1 MQRMV
6 MSKDTTLRKLLD
18 RKGLLVAPGVYD
30 ALTAKVAQYTGFQAL
45 YMTGYGTSAAYGY
58 PDIGLLTMTEM
69 LENLRRV
76 CAAVDIPVIADAD
89 TGYGSF
95 INVYRTVHEYEKAG
109 AAAIQLE
116 DQAWPKRSAGM
127 EGRKVI
133 AAREMVEKIKAA
145 VDARVSAET
154 VLVIRTDAIA
164 THGFKEALERGK
176 TYAESGADV
185 LFIEA
190 PATDEQV
197 RQIPRH
203 FSKPCLLNKAHS
215 AHDLSLKT
223 LEEMG
228 YAIVIFPSATLLG
241 AIEGSF
247 RMCKSLLEE
256 GKQMPVKDL
265 PGGAGGLNQFFGLER
280 YRELERKFF

>member
-1 MQRMV
+1 
-6 MSKDTTLRKLLD
+6 MSKEPTLRRLLD

-30 ALTAKVAQYTGFQAL
+30 ALTAKVAQYTGFQVL

-95 INVYRTVHEYEKAG
+95 INVYRTVREYEKAG

-116 DQAWPKRSAGM
+116 DQAWPKRNAGM

-133 AAREMVEKIKAA
+133 PAREMVEKIKAA

-164 THGFKEALERGK
+164 THGFEEALERGK
-176 TYAESGADV
+176 TYADSGADV

-190 PATDEQV
+190 PATEEEV
-197 RQIPRH
+197 RRIPRS

-215 AHDLSLKT
+215 AHGLSLKT

-256 GKQMPVKDL
+256 GKQMPVTDL
-265 PGGAGGLNQFFGLER
+265 PGGAGGLNQFLGLER
-280 YRELERKFF
+280 YRELEKKFS

>member
-1 MQRMV
+1 
-6 MSKDTTLRKLLD
+6 MSKDSTLRKLLD

-30 ALTAKVAQYTGFQAL
+30 ALTAKVAQYAGFQAL
-45 YMTGYGTSAAYGY
+45 YMTGYGTSASYGY

-69 LENLRRV
+69 LENVRRISN
-76 CAAVDIPVIADAD
+76 AVDIPVMADAD
-89 TGYGSF
+89 TGYGNPL
-95 INVYRTVHEYEKAG
+95 NVYRTVREYEKAG

-116 DQAWPKRSAGM
+116 DQTWPKRSGGM
-127 EGRKVI
+127 QGKKVVP
-133 AAREMVEKIKAA
+133 AEEMVWKIKAA
-145 VDARVSAET
+145 VDARVNPET
-154 VLVIRTDAIA
+154 VLIIRTDAIA
-164 THGFKEALERGK
+164 VEGFEQAMHRGNL
-176 TYAESGADV
+176 YADSGADV

-190 PATDEQV
+190 PATEEEV
-197 RQIPRH
+197 RRIPRS

-265 PGGAGGLNQFFGLER
+265 PGGPGGLNQFLGLAR
-280 YRELERKFF
+280 YRELERKFS

>member
-1 MQRMV
+1 
-6 MSKDTTLRKLLD
+6 MSKDATLRKLLD

-30 ALTAKVAQYTGFQAL
+30 ALTARVAQYTGFQAL

-89 TGYGSF
+89 TGYGNPL
-95 INVYRTVHEYEKAG
+95 NVYRTVREYEKAG

-127 EGRKVI
+127 EGRNVI

-145 VDARVSAET
+145 VDARVNAET

-164 THGFKEALERGK
+164 TRGFEEALERGK
-176 TYAESGADV
+176 TYADSGADV

-197 RQIPRH
+197 RQIPRN

-265 PGGAGGLNQFFGLER
+265 PGGPGGLNQFFGLER
-280 YRELERKFF
+280 YRELERKFS